1 MTYQAI
7 YKEIIDIIAFQKK
20 DAVNI
25 MEELIVDD
33 TYNIHFPRTLVDLLN
48 IRPRDRF
55 NIIIKDN
62 EIVLEKVK
70 KEKKVE
76 KDSLVELLDS
86 PAHVDIV
93 RIKELN
99 LNALEEEL
107 WTT

>member
-1 MTYQAI
+1 
-7 YKEIIDIIAFQKK
+7 
-20 DAVNI
+20 

-33 TYNIHFPRTLVDLLN
+33 TYKIHFPKSLVDLLN

-70 KEKKVE
+70 KGRKVD
-76 KDSLVELLDS
+76 KDSLVELLES
-86 PAHVDIV
+86 PAHADIV
-93 RIKELN
+93 RIKEIN
-99 LNALEEEL
+99 LKALEEEL

>member
-1 MTYQAI
+1 LTYQAI
-7 YKEIIDIIAFQKK
+7 YKETIDIFVTQKN

-33 TYNIHFPRTLVDLLN
+33 TYKIHFPRTLVDSLN

-55 NIIIKDN
+55 NVVIKDN

-76 KDSLVELLDS
+76 KDSLVEMLES

>member
-1 MTYQAI
+1 
-7 YKEIIDIIAFQKK
+7 
-20 DAVNI
+20 

-33 TYNIHFPRTLVDLLN
+33 SYKIHFPKSLVDLLN

-55 NIIIKDN
+55 NITIKDN

-70 KEKKVE
+70 KGKKVN
-76 KDSLVELLDS
+76 KDSLVELLES

-99 LNALEEEL
+99 LKALEEEL

>member
-7 YKEIIDIIAFQKK
+7 YKEIIDIFASLKN

-33 TYNIHFPRTLVDLLN
+33 TYKIHFPRTLVDLFN
-48 IRPRDRF
+48 IKPRDRF
-55 NIIIKDN
+55 SIVIKDN

-70 KEKKVE
+70 KEKKGG
-76 KDSLVELLDS
+76 KDSLVELLES
-86 PAHVDIV
+86 PAHADIV

-99 LNALEEEL
+99 LNELEEEL